1 MGLEIRMRSR
11 RLTTISRRW
20 LQPRVGGSSSDA
32 FAPTW
37 VVAILLLCILVHT
50 PDVFAKG
57 EAVAEV
63 NGETITADE
72 IAKLVSTPLSK
83 LEEQIYT
90 LKRRALDALIADK
103 LVVKEAARRQMS
115 VEALVEAETRDVAA
129 VTEQEIDAV
138 YRQQKT
144 QLRVDEAAA
153 KEQIREQLHALKV
166 AARQR
171 AFVDQLRAQ
180 SVVVVKLKPPTP
192 SRFDLN
198 LDGAP
203 FKGPATAPVTI
214 VEFQDFHCPFCQR
227 VQPTLVQL
235 AARYGD
241 RLKIVYRD
249 FPIDSLH
256 PQARS
261 AHEAARCANAQG
273 RFWSYHDAL
282 YAKSPNGSLDGLKAI
297 AKGVDV
303 EMEAF
308 ERCLNARTYRSAV
321 QKDIDEGTRLG
332 VAGTPTFFING
343 RVLSGAQPL
352 ESFTRIVDEELARLN

>member
-1 MGLEIRMRSR
+1 MRPR
-11 RLTTISRRW
+11 RPTTSSKW
-20 LQPRVGGSSSDA
+20 LRQRVALSSSDTRA
-32 FAPTW
+32 RTC
-37 VVAILLLCILVHT
+37 VVAALFACVLMRT
-50 PDVFAKG
+50 PEVFAG
-57 EAVAEV
+57 AEAVAEV
-63 NGETITADE
+63 NGEAITTDE

-90 LKRRALDALIADK
+90 LKRRALDALIADR

-115 VEALVEAETRDVAA
+115 VQALLEAETRDVAT
-129 VTEQEIDAV
+129 VTEQEIEAT
-138 YRQQKT
+138 YRQQKP
-144 QLRVDEAAA
+144 QLGTDEAAA
-153 KEQIREQLHALKV
+153 KERIREQLRALKI

-171 AFVDQLRAQ
+171 AFVDQLREQ

-192 SRFDLN
+192 SRVDLN
-198 LDGAP
+198 IDGAP

-235 AARYGD
+235 AARYGE
-241 RLKIVYRD
+241 RVKLVYRD

-261 AHEAARCANAQG
+261 AHEAARCADAQG
-273 RFWSYHDAL
+273 RFWPYHDAL
-282 YAKSPNGSLDGLKAI
+282 YAKPSNGSLDRLKAI
-297 AKGVDV
+297 AKEADV

-308 ERCLNARTYRSAV
+308 ERCLNARTYRSTV

-332 VAGTPTFFING
+332 VIGTPTFFING
-343 RVLSGAQPL
+343 RVISGAQPL
-352 ESFTRIVDEELARLN
+352 ENFTRIIDEELARPK